1 MITVLK
7 TIYIICI
14 IMYNSARKVKRLCM
28 SNKLYLNKIL
38 TISSSN
44 KIDYL
49 YDEVFFVNYFIL
61 RLKNYNMA
69 DKVVIEKYNKNGDDE
84 NLYSYFIIS
93 KKDNKKLYP
102 RYIIIIDRNGRGEV
116 HVYEDTFFMH
126 DDKLCDSISL
136 YRTIMKKLF
145 EIFFRTKIKGV

>member
-1 MITVLK
+1 
-7 TIYIICI
+7 
-14 IMYNSARKVKRLCM
+14 M

-38 TISSSN
+38 SITSTN

-49 YDEVFFVNYFIL
+49 YDEVFFVNYFIF

-69 DKVVIEKYNKNGDDE
+69 DKVLIEKYKKNGDIE
-84 NLYSYFIIS
+84 NLYSYFIVS
-93 KKDNKKLYP
+93 NKDNKKSFP
-102 RYIIIIDRNGRGEV
+102 RYIIIIDRNGEGGV

-126 DDKLCDSISL
+126 DDKLHDNISL
-136 YRTIMKKLF
+136 YRTIMKKIF

>member
-1 MITVLK
+1 
-7 TIYIICI
+7 
-14 IMYNSARKVKRLCM
+14 M
-28 SNKLYLNKIL
+28 SNKSYLNKIL
-38 TISSSN
+38 TISSTN

-93 KKDNKKLYP
+93 KKDNKKLFP
-102 RYIIIIDRNGRGEV
+102 RYIIIIDRNGEGGV

-136 YRTIMKKLF
+136 YRAIMKKVF

>member
-1 MITVLK
+1 
-7 TIYIICI
+7 
-14 IMYNSARKVKRLCM
+14 M

-38 TISSSN
+38 SITSTN

-49 YDEVFFVNYFIL
+49 YDEVFFVNYFIF

-69 DKVVIEKYNKNGDDE
+69 DKVLIEKYKKNGDIE
-84 NLYSYFIIS
+84 NLYSYFIVS
-93 KKDNKKLYP
+93 NKDNKKLFP
-102 RYIIIIDRNGRGEV
+102 RYIIIIDRNGECGV

-126 DDKLCDSISL
+126 DDKLHDNISL
-136 YRTIMKKLF
+136 YRTIMKKIF